1 MQQKTPS
8 RVQLITDGTA
18 ILPPL
23 LLRKLN
29 IISLPIEARIGR
41 RSYFYDQRT
50 PGHIDLLRE
59 AAQTRE
65 PIEII
70 APSADDF
77 RAVFHRVL
85 YRTNRML
92 VILSSRHLSPT
103 VENAHLAAL
112 DFMGRCDIMI
122 LDSQTISVGL
132 GLMVEYAG
140 QLLQQ
145 GDLPLAEVVRR
156 VRGMI
161 PHTYVVLISHT
172 LDYLYR
178 SKKLSAMQAILGSML
193 NIHPFLEIEEGK
205 ILPLEKSR
213 TPEKAVDKLLEFA
226 GEFMQIEK
234 LSILQNSDEPTREVL
249 SLKSRLQSLFPALDF
264 PIITY
269 DPIIAS
275 HIGPE
280 GLGLVI
286 YEGLK

>member
-1 MQQKTPS
+1 MLQRKPT

-18 ILPPL
+18 IISPL
-23 LLRKLN
+23 RLRELN
-29 IISLPIEARIGR
+29 IISLPIEARIGN

-50 PGHIDLLRE
+50 PGHIDLLRD
-59 AAQTRE
+59 AAKSRE
-65 PIEII
+65 PVEII

-85 YRTNRML
+85 YRTNKML
-92 VILSSRHLSPT
+92 VILSSRHLSPA

-140 QLLQQ
+140 QLLQSD
-145 GDLPLAEVVRR
+145 DLPLSEVVRR

-161 PHTYVVLISHT
+161 PHTYVVMITHT

-178 SKKLSAMQAILGSML
+178 SRKLSAMQAILGSML
-193 NIHPFLEIEEGK
+193 NIHPFLEIEEGQ

-226 GEFMQIEK
+226 GEFMHIQT
-234 LSILQNSDEPTREVL
+234 LSILQNSDEPTKEAL
-249 SLKSRLQSLFPALDF
+249 SLQSRLQSIFPTIAC
-264 PIITY
+264 PIVTY
-269 DPIIAS
+269 DPIITS